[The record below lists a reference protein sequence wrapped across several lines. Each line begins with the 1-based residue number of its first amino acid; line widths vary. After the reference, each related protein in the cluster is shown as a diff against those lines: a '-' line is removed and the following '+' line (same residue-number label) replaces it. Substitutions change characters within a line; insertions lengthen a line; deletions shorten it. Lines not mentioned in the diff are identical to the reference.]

1 MGLSISY
8 EQLNPDTFR
17 AAGSRPY
24 GDVFGRYVFA
34 RGFFSRQSVP
44 PLIRR
49 LRAAP
54 SPEGKVKE
62 LPLWGSWQGEALT
75 DEGGRDLWDKKTRA
89 NSYTLTGK
97 PLAFS
102 CWRRLFW
109 LPSEGYV
116 HPWLPWKGSWP
127 GDSRV

>member
-24 GDVFGRYVFA
+24 GDVFGWYVFA

-54 SPEGKVKE
+54 SPEGKVFGFPFGGIRTSKAS
-62 LPLWGSWQGEALT
+62 PWGSWQGVALT
-75 DEGGRDLWDKKTRA
+75 DEGGTDQRNKKARA
-89 NSYTLTGK
+89 NS
-97 PLAFS
+97 
-102 CWRRLFW
+102 
-109 LPSEGYV
+109 
-116 HPWLPWKGSWP
+116 
-127 GDSRV
+127 